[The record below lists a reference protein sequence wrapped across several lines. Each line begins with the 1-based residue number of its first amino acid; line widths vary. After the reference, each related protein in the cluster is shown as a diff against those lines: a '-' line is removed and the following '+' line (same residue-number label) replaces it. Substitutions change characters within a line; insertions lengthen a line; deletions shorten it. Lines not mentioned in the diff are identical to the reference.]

1 MYICRCWVFEPAVCS
16 PLVWAAFV
24 FSRITPCGSCTN
36 IYSFNALF
44 SDVSLKEY
52 QPFELA
58 GQLRM
63 ELSPESTLKLRGG
76 PGDPWY
82 IPDFLQTA
90 RRSIAAALGRNIRRM
105 KCINNRAVFFLP
117 LLTVIVSFSPFPAA
131 FSSLPFPCTFWI
143 GLCIFFFSLPFVFLF
158 LSHTTRL
165 PTCLLVFHVASFYVR
180 TLIITLFCTSNPS
193 SCPARSQSTALW
205 FMGLWRTPISLPAPL
220 SLRLATRSKVCWWI
234 FPPCLFLVIFL
245 LSSCSWNIFGMKTSR
260 VAVSSNRRGGTFPP
274 VEHLTMCC

>member
-90 RRSIAAALGRNIRRM
+90 QRSIAAALGRNIRRM

-143 GLCIFFFSLPFVFLF
+143 GLCIFFFPCLLFFFSYPTLLVSLLAC
-158 LSHTTRL
+158 LCSM
-165 PTCLLVFHVASFYVR
+165 LLVFMF
-180 TLIITLFCTSNPS
+180 
-193 SCPARSQSTALW
+193 ARSLSPFFVLQIPAAVQPGPRAQPC
-205 FMGLWRTPISLPAPL
+205 GLWACGEHPSR
-220 SLRLATRSKVCWWI
+220 CQH
-234 FPPCLFLVIFL
+234 PCH
-245 LSSCSWNIFGMKTSR
+245 CG
-260 VAVSSNRRGGTFPP
+260 
-274 VEHLTMCC
+274 